1 MAAIDVRGAA
11 GEVRAVAH
19 GTGPVWVVLSR
30 GSWRLLGMGC
40 RCLGQLAGGIWTAVS
55 QDPARE
61 AEARARAV
69 KAAEARQR
77 KRAAAKAA
85 KKAADLDDED
95 LVDEDDEDLVEAA
108 AVLSAKTEAAIREAS
123 ARPLFEALALLGL
136 GGAVATVGAAVLVR
150 VAAGPAAA
158 WAGPVWDTW
167 SGLITTGAL
176 TLWAGAAIAAGPS
189 MNEAADIIE
198 ARKTRRSRETP
209 QQDHSA
215 GECSP
220 GAPDP
225 VEPADDAEAPIET
238 AEAVE
243 IIRRVAARHG
253 HGAVHLVDLTLEPEF
268 EGWTVSEL
276 REECA
281 VWGVP
286 TEDQISLRFAAA
298 TPTGKAGK
306 RVRSGVRLTA
316 LPAVGIGVPAGAP
329 GSGPAGVSG
338 PVGETPTPAPA
349 EAPVQ
354 APANPPVQ
362 APANPPGLA
371 PRSGPGRAPA
381 RGGAGRFRR
390 ALPDPGPGPAA

>member
-19 GTGPVWVVLSR
+19 GTGPVWVVLTR

-55 QDPARE
+55 LDPARE
-61 AEARARAV
+61 VEARAKAV

-77 KRAAAKAA
+77 KRAAAAKKAAA
-85 KKAADLDDED
+85 KKAADLDEDED
-95 LVDEDDEDLVEAA
+95 LADEDEDLAEVAV
-108 AVLSAKTEAAIREAS
+108 VLSAKTEMAIREAS
-123 ARPLFEALALLGL
+123 ARPLWEALALLGL

-150 VAAGPAAA
+150 VAAGPAAE
-158 WAGPVWDTW
+158 WAGPIWDTW

-176 TLWAGAAIAAGPS
+176 TVWAGAAITAGPS
-189 MNEAADIIE
+189 MTEAADIIE
-198 ARKTRRSRETP
+198 ARKARRSRKT

-215 GECSP
+215 GESTGEYSP

-253 HGAVHLVDLTLEPEF
+253 HGGVHLVDLAGEPEF

-276 REECA
+276 REECV

-286 TEDQISLRFAAA
+286 TEEKLSLRFAAA
-298 TPTGKAGK
+298 TPTGKGGK
-306 RVRSGVRLTA
+306 RVRTGVRLTA
-316 LPAVGIGVPAGAP
+316 LPAVGIGAPAGAT
-329 GSGPAGVSG
+329 GSGPAGVPG

-349 EAPVQ
+349 EATVQ
-354 APANPPVQ
+354 APANPSVWPPVPAPAGPPPEAAPAPSAGPSPIRVQ
-362 APANPPGLA
+362 APAA
-371 PRSGPGRAPA
+371 
-381 RGGAGRFRR
+381 
-390 ALPDPGPGPAA
+390 

>member
-19 GTGPVWVVLSR
+19 GTGPVWVVLTR

-55 QDPARE
+55 LDPARE
-61 AEARARAV
+61 AEARAKAV

-77 KRAAAKAA
+77 KRAAAA
-85 KKAADLDDED
+85 KKAAAKKTADPDEDED
-95 LVDEDDEDLVEAA
+95 LADEDEDLAEVAV
-108 AVLSAKTEAAIREAS
+108 VLSAKTETAIREAS
-123 ARPLFEALALLGL
+123 ARPLWEALALLGL

-150 VAAGPAAA
+150 VAAGPAAE
-158 WAGPVWDTW
+158 WAGPIWDTW

-176 TLWAGAAIAAGPS
+176 TVWAGAAIAAGPS
-189 MNEAADIIE
+189 MTEAADIIE
-198 ARKTRRSRETP
+198 ARRSRKNP

-215 GECSP
+215 GESTGECSP
-220 GAPDP
+220 VDPDP

-253 HGAVHLVDLTLEPEF
+253 HGAVHLVDLTMEPEF

-286 TEDQISLRFAAA
+286 TEDQISLRFGAA

-306 RVRSGVRLTA
+306 RVRAGVRLTA
-316 LPAVGIGVPAGAP
+316 LPAVGIGAPEGALGTAAAVVP
-329 GSGPAGVSG
+329 G

-354 APANPPVQ
+354 APADPPVWPPVP
-362 APANPPGLA
+362 APAGPPPEA
-371 PRSGPGRAPA
+371 APA
-381 RGGAGRFRR
+381 ASAGPSPIRVQ
-390 ALPDPGPGPAA
+390 ASAA